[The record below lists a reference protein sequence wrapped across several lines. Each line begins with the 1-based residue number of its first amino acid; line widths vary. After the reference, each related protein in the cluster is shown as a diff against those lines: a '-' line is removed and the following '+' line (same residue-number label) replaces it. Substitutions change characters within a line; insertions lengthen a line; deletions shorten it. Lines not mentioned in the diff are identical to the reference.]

1 MTATPEKKPRKV
13 RRGSCP
19 DCKIAREKNE
29 GILVSW
35 RDAEV
40 LVIGCKKHVKEMVDS
55 FNESQ
60 QAKIRFLKVAE
71 DG

>member
-1 MTATPEKKPRKV
+1 MTETSQNKSGKV
-13 RRGSCP
+13 KRGSCRG
-19 DCKIAREKNE
+19 CKTARKNNN

-40 LVIGCKKHVKEMVDS
+40 LVVGCKKHVKEVVDS
-55 FNESQ
+55 FSESQ
-60 QAKIRFLKVAE
+60 QAKVKFLKVAE